1 MMKTTISDIVR
12 RSVKRYFNDLDG
24 QQPTG
29 LYAMVLAEM
38 EKPLLQVVMKKSD
51 GNQTTA
57 SAMLGINRNTL
68 RKKLQQYDLKEH

>member
-1 MMKTTISDIVR
+1 MKTTISDIVR

>member
-1 MMKTTISDIVR
+1 MKTTISDIVR

-57 SAMLGINRNTL
+57 SAMLGIIRSTL

>member
-1 MMKTTISDIVR
+1 MAKTTVSDTVR

-24 QQPTG
+24 QDPKG

-38 EKPLLQVVMKKSD
+38 EKPLLQVVMKKAD
-51 GNQTTA
+51 GNQTVA

-68 RKKLQQYDLKEH
+68 RKKLKQYDLS

>member
-1 MMKTTISDIVR
+1 MKTTISDIVR
-12 RSVKRYFNDLDG
+12 RSVKRYFNDLNG

-29 LYAMVLAEM
+29 MYAMVLAEM
-38 EKPLLQVVMKKSD
+38 EKPLLQVVMKKAD
-51 GNQTTA
+51 GNQTVA

>member
-1 MMKTTISDIVR
+1 MAKTTVSDTVR

-24 QQPTG
+24 QNPTG

-38 EKPLLQVVMKKSD
+38 EKPLLQVVMKKAD
-51 GNQTTA
+51 GNQTVA

-68 RKKLQQYDLKEH
+68 RKKLKQYELI

>member
-1 MMKTTISDIVR
+1 MAKTTVSDTVR

-24 QQPTG
+24 QHPSG

-38 EKPLLQVVMKKSD
+38 EKPLLRVVMNKAG
-51 GNQTTA
+51 GNQTVA

-68 RKKLQQYDLKEH
+68 RKKLKQYNLS